1 MKNFKFLLLFL
12 LPFIS
17 VAQQDTLS
25 MQTYK
30 RAAAF
35 RTTSL
40 RNKEVFNL
48 RTSTYWFKDN
58 SGLWFVD
65 YASSGKKYKKVIF
78 KQGKVE
84 PLFDQEALADALS
97 NFYKKPVSADSLD
110 IENLEKEDEN
120 LFFSIKNQQFKWND
134 KNGKLTEVEKKTEE
148 DNNEM
153 LSVSPDGNWEA
164 FPKNHNI
171 YIRSKETG
179 DTIQL
184 STDGKPGY
192 DYGSYYGW
200 FDIMEGENA
209 ERPVHF
215 GVRWSEDGKY
225 LFTQLCDVRNAGKM
239 YLLDYSI
246 DSLYRPKL
254 LSYYRGSPG
263 DTNMVHVKPVIFD
276 MAKKKEIQTDL
287 PFNTHINAAN
297 VRQATDAKDVAYAS
311 YAERGFQKEHLLKI
325 DLKTGKTTSLLTE
338 ISATNIDNFNYWPLE
353 NTGKLLFSSERSGWN
368 QLYLLDV
375 ETKTVSPLTNG
386 NFVVNEVKHI
396 DQEKGI
402 IYYTASGVSADMNL
416 YHQQLFSVNLR
427 GEKTLLTPEK
437 VHHEV
442 DFSPNGEYFTDNA
455 STVQIPTVTTL
466 NKASTGKQIAVLT
479 KADVSTLAEK
489 GWKVPEVFSL
499 KAKDNKT
506 TIYGALWKPTNFDPA
521 KSYPVLDATYTGPH
535 TQVFPKSFD
544 RAISYQDLAELGFL
558 IVAVDGLGTA
568 GRSKAFKNVSYKNM
582 GDNLRDH
589 VLAIKYLGQQH
600 AWVDTTR
607 VGIFGHSAGGF
618 DAGHAMLAFPDFYK
632 VAVAS
637 SGDHDFRMEK
647 AWWPE
652 MYMGWPVDSTYNE
665 VSNITMAGNLKG
677 KLLLVHG
684 GIDDNVNPSA
694 TFKFAEALIK
704 AGKQFDMLII
714 PSQRHGYTGKYSDYF
729 TKKRWNYF
737 IKNLMGKETR
747 WDFELE

>member
-35 RTTSL
+35 RTTNL

-48 RTSTYWFKDN
+48 RTSTHWFKDN

-65 YASSGKKYKKVIF
+65 YASSEKKYKKVIF
-78 KQGKVE
+78 KKGKVE
-84 PLFDQEALADALS
+84 PLFDQEALAAALS

-110 IENLEKEDEN
+110 IENLEKQGEN

-153 LSVSPDGNWEA
+153 LFDSPDGKWEA
-164 FPKNHNI
+164 FPKDHNI

-297 VRQATDAKDVAYAS
+297 VRQATDVKDVAYAS

-402 IYYTASGVSADMNL
+402 IYYMASGVSADMNP

-427 GEKTLLTPEK
+427 GKKTLLTPEK

-466 NKASTGKQIAVLT
+466 NKASMGKQIAVLT

-506 TIYGALWKPTNFDPA
+506 TIYGALWKPTNFDPM

-544 RAISYQDLAELGFL
+544 RAISYQDMAELGFL
-558 IVAVDGLGTA
+558 VVAVDGLGTA

-589 VLAIKYLGQQH
+589 VLVIKYLGQQH
-600 AWVDTTR
+600 TWVDTTR

-618 DAGHAMLAFPDFYK
+618 DAGHAMLAFPEFYK